1 MIITAC
7 YNKEEV
13 TVFVKTPLGIV
24 ELDYTEYHKLYKTD
38 VIKTDHGELS
48 MPVIPDGY
56 IKKIIAM
63 RNASDLWISM
73 KRMKEH
79 PANKRLYTY
88 LKAFLRT
95 LHVYVK
101 EITEDSDIIKLELMD
116 GDQDDDDTLITIPI

>member
-1 MIITAC
+1 MAC

-63 RNASDLWISM
+63 RNASDLWISA
-73 KRMKEH
+73 KRMKEY

-95 LHVYVK
+95 IHIGVK
-101 EITEDSDIIKLELMD
+101 EITEDDDIISLELLD
-116 GDQDDDDTLITIPI
+116 VDQDDAILITIPI

>member
-1 MIITAC
+1 MSITAC

-24 ELDYTEYHKLYKTD
+24 ELDYTEYHKLYQ
-38 VIKTDHGELS
+38 ISAIQTDHGELT
-48 MPVIPDGY
+48 MYAIPDNY

-63 RNASDLWISM
+63 RNASDLWISA
-73 KRMKEH
+73 KRMKEY

-95 LHVYVK
+95 IHICVK
-101 EITEDSDIIKLELMD
+101 EITEDGDIIRLELLD
-116 GDQDDDDTLITIPI
+116 IDQDDASILITITI

>member
-13 TVFVKTPLGIV
+13 TVFVKTSLGIV
-24 ELDYTEYHKLYKTD
+24 ELDYTEYHSLYKTD

-48 MPVIPDGY
+48 MSVIPDGY

-63 RNASDLWISM
+63 RNASDLWISA
-73 KRMKEH
+73 KRMKEY

-95 LHVYVK
+95 LHICVR
-101 EITEDSDIIKLELMD
+101 EIEEDGNIIKLELLD
-116 GDQDDDDTLITIPI
+116 VDQDDAILITITI